1 MKAFLRIFP
10 RPSRGKAHPHTKL
23 RTLFQVSCG
32 DGAMPRPAESK
43 APFFLMALQWNN
55 GKKKKAGIL
64 RSRRAVGG
72 RPDNL

>member
-1 MKAFLRIFP
+1 
-10 RPSRGKAHPHTKL
+10 
-23 RTLFQVSCG
+23 
-32 DGAMPRPAESK
+32 MPRPAESK

-72 RPDNL
+72 CPDNP